1 MFSRRKG
8 FSWPPLLAPSAKLHY
23 SEIEMYKNYHLHEN
37 YSIHEKHR
45 LHKLWINWLYMLDC
59 KKMFALF
66 KISISDILNPYI
78 IQKFK
83 EQATLLTQAVKHDFA
98 LLERWHTATKTYF
111 LEVLFREALLEFRF
125 LLCRRSAQGTVAAFL
140 GDRILGSIRLNPSDS
155 IRALVFPLF
164 QNFLACSSYQG
175 ERSRCPTHFWLVLTS
190 VWEPWY
196 IILNQFYLSSL
207 SSFKSHLIID
217 YIILYIL

>member
-1 MFSRRKG
+1 MGPKCFQGK
-8 FSWPPLLAPSAKLHY
+8 KVY
-23 SEIEMYKNYHLHEN
+23 ENYHLHEN

-98 LLERWHTATKTYF
+98 LLERCHTATKPTSWKFCFEKHCWSSVFFCVGDLLKERSQHF
-111 LEVLFREALLEFRF
+111 LGIRSWAQSVWTHRIQSVHSFSHFSRIF
-125 LLCRRSAQGTVAAFL
+125 LLVRPTQVRGL
-140 GDRILGSIRLNPSDS
+140 GAPNTFDS
-155 IRALVFPLF
+155 F
-164 QNFLACSSYQG
+164 
-175 ERSRCPTHFWLVLTS
+175 
-190 VWEPWY
+190 
-196 IILNQFYLSSL
+196 
-207 SSFKSHLIID
+207 
-217 YIILYIL
+217 